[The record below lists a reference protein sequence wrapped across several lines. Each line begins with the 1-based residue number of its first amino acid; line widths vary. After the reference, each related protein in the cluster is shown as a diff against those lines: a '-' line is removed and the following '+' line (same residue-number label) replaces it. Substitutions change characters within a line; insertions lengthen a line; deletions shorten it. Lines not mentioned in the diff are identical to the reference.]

1 MNNVI
6 LWDKYSAF
14 SAGID
19 RSIRYF
25 DIRDWG
31 NENDNFNEDSETQN
45 GYKFSKFLKGHTK
58 SITNLK
64 RLNNS
69 FTRIVSS
76 SEDSTIKIW
85 DVYANQYC

>member
-1 MNNVI
+1 MI

-31 NENDNFNEDSETQN
+31 NENENFNEDSETQN
-45 GYKFSKFLKGHTK
+45 GYKYSKFLKGHTK

-64 RLNNS
+64 RLN
-69 FTRIVSS
+69 
-76 SEDSTIKIW
+76 IKHT
-85 DVYANQYC
+85 VYSKKKKRSCFFVKKSNF